1 MKRLPAVLLAI
12 AALAVLGAFASIV
25 AHGFEELAAA
35 EAEKQRLE
43 ARARELA
50 ESIAE
55 TEEMV
60 AALRND
66 PAAVESVAR
75 VELGMVRPGET
86 VILLATPT
94 PPPPPSLTGPT
105 PTPILS
111 LRY

>member
-12 AALAVLGAFASIV
+12 AALAVLAAFASIV
-25 AHGFEELAAA
+25 AHGFEDLAAA

-43 ARARELA
+43 TRARELA

-86 VILLATPT
+86 VLLLATPT
-94 PPPPPSLTGPT
+94 PPPAPSLTGPT